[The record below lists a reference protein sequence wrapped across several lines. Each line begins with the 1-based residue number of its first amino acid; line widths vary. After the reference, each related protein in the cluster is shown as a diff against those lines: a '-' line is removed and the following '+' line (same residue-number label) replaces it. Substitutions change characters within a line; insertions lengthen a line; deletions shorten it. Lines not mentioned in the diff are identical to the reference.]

1 MAREMFQFNL
11 INDLPPVDCVHDLKT
26 GATLVGDQGSARFV
40 PSVLIAIS
48 NSIEHKVQVS

>member
-26 GATLVGDQGSARFV
+26 GGN
-40 PSVLIAIS
+40 IS
-48 NSIEHKVQVS
+48 GGPGIGQIRTFRLDCDLEFDRA